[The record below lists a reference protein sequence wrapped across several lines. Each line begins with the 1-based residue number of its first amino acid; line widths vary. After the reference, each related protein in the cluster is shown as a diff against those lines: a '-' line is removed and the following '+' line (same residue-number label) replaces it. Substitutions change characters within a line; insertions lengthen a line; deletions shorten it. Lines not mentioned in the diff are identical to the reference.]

1 MKDWKAIA
9 EKRAEIIQHY
19 QKEIERTA
27 VYLHVHNMSCSIA
40 TSQKAEELRK
50 ELSALESQEVEGVQP
65 KVRNILQDFRR
76 RNDYPLTKAV
86 PDMLNLLSKLGKQP
100 EYEPQSAKEFVNNKL
115 GDKNYTHSPFTIYR
129 EEMAKWLE
137 QYHNNKQL

>member
-1 MKDWKAIA
+1 MKTEL
-9 EKRAEIIQHY
+9 EKKY
-19 QKEIERTA
+19 
-27 VYLHVHNMSCSIA
+27 
-40 TSQKAEELRK
+40 EELVKEYKRLINLSASK
-50 ELSALESQEVEGVQP
+50 QFFDIPYVRSLESELSALKEQEVEGVQP